1 MLTRSLYRSFSL
13 RNFQRVSCLTPE
25 LASFQETV
33 SDFSQQ
39 VIAPYAHST
48 DVSDTFPMELW
59 PQLGEQGL
67 LGVTADEEYGGLDL
81 GYQAHCLAM
90 EEISRASASI
100 ALSYAAHSQLCVN
113 QLVKYG
119 TKQQKEAYLTGLI
132 SGEIV
137 GALAM
142 SEVGAGSDVVSM
154 KTKAHKVEGGWTL
167 NGGKMWITNG
177 GMADMIVVYAK
188 SNDSKFIFFYIY

>member
-1 MLTRSLYRSFSL
+1 MLTRSIHRSFSL
-13 RNFQRVSCLTPE
+13 RNFQRVACLSPE
-25 LASFQETV
+25 LSSFQETV

-39 VIAPYAHST
+39 VIAPLADTT
-48 DVSDTFPMELW
+48 DISDSFPMNLW

-67 LGVTADEEYGGLDL
+67 LGITADEAYGGLDL

-90 EEISRASASI
+90 EEISRASGSI

-119 TKQQKEAYLTGLI
+119 TTQQKDNYLTGLI

-154 KTKAHKVEGGWTL
+154 KTKAQKVEGGWML

-177 GMADMIVVYAK
+177 SIADMIVVYAK
-188 SNDSKFIFFYIY
+188 TNDSKLNFLIY

>member
-1 MLTRSLYRSFSL
+1 MG
-13 RNFQRVSCLTPE
+13 
-25 LASFQETV
+25 
-33 SDFSQQ
+33 
-39 VIAPYAHST
+39 I
-48 DVSDTFPMELW
+48 
-59 PQLGEQGL
+59 
-67 LGVTADEEYGGLDL
+67 TADEAYGGLDL

-90 EEISRASASI
+90 EEISRASGSI

-119 TKQQKEAYLTGLI
+119 STQQKDSYLTGLI

-154 KTKAHKVEGGWTL
+154 KTKAQKVEGGWML

-177 GMADMIVVYAK
+177 SIADMIVVYAK
-188 SNDSKFIFFYIY
+188 TNDSKGFFRLIFRKYYRVFGRDKMGRIFCRTEAG

>member
-1 MLTRSLYRSFSL
+1 MLSKTIKRAFSL
-13 RNFQRVSCLTPE
+13 RNFHRVSCLSPE
-25 LASFQETV
+25 LSSFQETV
-33 SDFSQQ
+33 TEFSQQ
-39 VIAPYAHST
+39 IVAPYANTT
-48 DVSDTFPMELW
+48 DLTDTFPMELW
-59 PQLGEQGL
+59 PQFGEQGL
-67 LGVTADEEYGGLDL
+67 LGITADEEFGGLDL
-81 GYQAHCLAM
+81 GFQAHCVAM

-119 TKQQKEAYLTGLI
+119 TKYQKETYLTGLI

-154 KTKAHKVEGGWTL
+154 KTKAQKVENGWML

-177 GMADMIVVYAK
+177 AIADVIVVYAK
-188 SNDSKFIFFYIY
+188 TTDSRQYIYS